1 MQINP
6 SNSGRYET
14 FTVGR
19 FPFHKIY
26 FVASDS
32 PNIEGFTLSL
42 YDPVG
47 DTVVLRPI
55 KANLPDMASVMETI
69 RRHYEAT
76 KDEK

>member
-14 FTVGR
+14 FTVG
-19 FPFHKIY
+19 HKIY

-32 PNIEGFTLSL
+32 PNIKGFTLSL

-55 KANLPDMASVMETI
+55 KANIPDMVSVMETI